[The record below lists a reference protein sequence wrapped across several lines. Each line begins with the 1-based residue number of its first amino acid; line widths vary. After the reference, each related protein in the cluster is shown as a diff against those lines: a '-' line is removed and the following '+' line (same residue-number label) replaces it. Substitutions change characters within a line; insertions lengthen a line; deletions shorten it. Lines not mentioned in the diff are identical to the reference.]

1 MKQWSVKHFK
11 SPFYLSG
18 SGMLPAD
25 GQTHPVVREDVIQ
38 VNASS
43 TLEQNHCKDVGNG
56 NA

>member
-1 MKQWSVKHFK
+1 MKQWSVMHFK

-18 SGMLPAD
+18 SGMPPAD